1 MSLFT
6 LFAFC
11 CGVLM
16 GFFVACMLVVSVV
29 NESDHDC
36 TLAYKTG
43 YEEGYKDGLREAEL
57 GEL

>member
-11 CGVLM
+11 GGILVGYALTTILVLSDD
-16 GFFVACMLVVSVV
+16 G
-29 NESDHDC
+29 DHDC
-36 TLAYKTG
+36 TLAYKAG
-43 YEEGYKDGLREAEL
+43 YEEGRKDGLREAEL

>member
-11 CGVLM
+11 GGVLT
-16 GFFVACMLVVSVV
+16 GFFVACMLVDSVV

-36 TLAYKTG
+36 TLAYKAG
-43 YEEGYKDGLREAEL
+43 YEEGHKDGLREAEL